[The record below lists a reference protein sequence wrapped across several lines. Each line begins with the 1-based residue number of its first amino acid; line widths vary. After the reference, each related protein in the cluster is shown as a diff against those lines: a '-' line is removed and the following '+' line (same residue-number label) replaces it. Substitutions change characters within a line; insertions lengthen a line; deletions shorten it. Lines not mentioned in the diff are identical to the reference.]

1 MGLFFRNICIFAV
14 CKQRRY
20 MATLDVILLIIIGL
34 GVLLGF
40 LRGALKQLAGLLGL
54 VVGLLAAKVL
64 YASVAER
71 VFSHV
76 TDNLTVAQVLSF
88 VAIWVAVPLLFW
100 LVAALLTKMMEAV
113 SLGWLNRLLGAVLGG
128 LLHALVLSLL
138 VCVLEVVD
146 TDDVLLSRSQK
157 RQSVLY
163 DRLKPLAGLFLPAA
177 QEFTRQIYNEINDA
191 TERI

>member
-1 MGLFFRNICIFAV
+1 MN
-14 CKQRRY
+14 
-20 MATLDVILLIIIGL
+20 TLDIIFLAIIGL
-34 GVLLGF
+34 GVVLGF
-40 LRGALKQLAGLLGL
+40 LKGALKQLAGLLGL
-54 VVGLLAAKVL
+54 VVGLLAAKAL
-64 YASVAER
+64 YASVAES
-71 VFSHV
+71 VFSRV

-100 LVAALLTKMMEAV
+100 LVASVLTKMMEAV
-113 SLGWLNRLLGAVLGG
+113 SLGWMNRLLGAALGG
-128 LLHALVLSLL
+128 LVHALVLSLL

-146 TDDVLLSRSQK
+146 ADNLLLGRDAK

-177 QEFTRQIYNEINDA
+177 QEFTKQIYKEINDA

>member
-1 MGLFFRNICIFAV
+1 MN
-14 CKQRRY
+14 
-20 MATLDVILLIIIGL
+20 TLDIILLALIGL
-34 GVLLGF
+34 GAVLGF
-40 LRGALKQLAGLLGL
+40 AKGALKQLAGLLGL
-54 VVGLLAAKVL
+54 VVGLLAAKAL
-64 YASVAER
+64 HATVAKE
-71 VFSHV
+71 VFSRV

-100 LVAALLTKMMEAV
+100 LVAALLTRAMEAV
-113 SLGWLNRLLGAVLGG
+113 SLGWVNRLLGAALGG
-128 LLHALVLSLL
+128 LLHALALSLL

>member
-1 MGLFFRNICIFAV
+1 
-14 CKQRRY
+14 
-20 MATLDVILLIIIGL
+20 MATLDIILLSVIAL
-34 GVLLGF
+34 GVVLGF

-54 VVGLLAAKVL
+54 VVGLLAARAL

-76 TDNLTVAQVLSF
+76 TDNPSVAQLLSF
-88 VAIWVAVPLLFW
+88 VAIWLAVPLLYG
-100 LVAALLTKMMEAV
+100 LAAALLTKMMEAV

-138 VCVLEVVD
+138 VCVMEVVD
-146 TDDVLLSRSQK
+146 TDSVLLSREAK

-191 TERI
+191 TQRI